1 MYIKPKDVGYV
12 ADDFGLKQKR
22 DCAVRAIANVG
33 VYSYPLALSL
43 LNKAGRKFNRGTP
56 WDALDKVYREAGAYN
71 VTYYGKRMAKMSM
84 EHSVTYRDKSMTL
97 KTFIADNPKGRHIV
111 VVSRH
116 ALAVVDGSTVDMFS
130 SKAGK
135 RIIASFTFAE

>member
-43 LNKAGRKFNRGTP
+43 LSRAGRKFNRGTP
-56 WDALDKVYREAGAYN
+56 WDALDKVYREAGAFN
-71 VTYYGKRMAKMSM
+71 VTYYGKRTAKMSV
-84 EHSVTYRDKSMTL
+84 EHAVMHSGKGLTL
-97 KTFIADNPKGRHIV
+97 KTFLANNPKGRHVVIV
-111 VVSRH
+111 RGH

-135 RIIASFTFAE
+135 RIIASFTFA

>member
-12 ADDFGLKQKR
+12 ANDFGLKQKR

-43 LNKAGRKFNRGTP
+43 LNRAGRRDNKGTP
-56 WDALDKVYREAGAYN
+56 WHALDKVYKEAGAFN

-84 EHSVTYRDKSMTL
+84 EHAVTYRDKGMTL
-97 KTFIADNPKGRHIV
+97 KTFLADNPKGRHVVIV
-111 VVSRH
+111 RGH
-116 ALAVVDGSTVDMFS
+116 ALAVVNGNTVDVFS
-130 SKAGK
+130 SKAGM
-135 RIIASFTFAE
+135 RVIASFTFAE

>member
-43 LNKAGRKFNRGTP
+43 LNRAGRMFNKGTP
-56 WDALDKVYREAGAYN
+56 WHALDKVYKEAGAFN

-84 EHSVTYRDKSMTL
+84 EHAVKYSDKDLQGQQGLRT
-97 KTFIADNPKGRHIV
+97 
-111 VVSRH
+111 
-116 ALAVVDGSTVDMFS
+116 
-130 SKAGK
+130 
-135 RIIASFTFAE
+135 

>member
-12 ADDFGLKQKR
+12 ANDFGLKQKR

-43 LNKAGRKFNRGTP
+43 LNRAGRRDNKGTP
-56 WDALDKVYREAGAYN
+56 WHALDKVYKEAGAFN
-71 VTYYGKRMAKMSM
+71 VTYYGKQMAKMSM
-84 EHSVTYRDKSMTL
+84 EHAVAYRDKGMTL
-97 KTFIADNPKGRHIV
+97 KTFIANNPKGKHIV

-130 SKAGK
+130 SKAGM
-135 RIIASFTFAE
+135 RVIASFTFAE

>member
-12 ADDFGLKQKR
+12 ANDFGLKQKR

-43 LNKAGRKFNRGTP
+43 LNRAGRRDNKGTP
-56 WDALDKVYREAGAYN
+56 WHALDKVYKEAGAFN

-84 EHSVTYRDKSMTL
+84 EHAVTYRDKGMTL
-97 KTFIADNPKGRHIV
+97 KTFLADNPKGRHVVIV
-111 VVSRH
+111 RGH
-116 ALAVVDGSTVDMFS
+116 ALAVVNGNTVDMFS
-130 SKAGK
+130 SKAGM
-135 RIIASFTFAE
+135 RVIASFTFAE

>member
-12 ADDFGLKQKR
+12 ANDFGLKQKR

-43 LNKAGRKFNRGTP
+43 LNRAGRRDNKGTP
-56 WDALDKVYREAGAYN
+56 WHALDKVYKEAGAFN

-84 EHSVTYRDKSMTL
+84 EHAVTYRDKGMTL
-97 KTFIADNPKGRHIV
+97 KTSLADNPKGRHVVIV
-111 VVSRH
+111 RGH
-116 ALAVVDGSTVDMFS
+116 ALAVVNGNTVDMFS
-130 SKAGK
+130 SKAGM
-135 RIIASFTFAE
+135 RVIASFTFAE

>member
-33 VYSYPLALSL
+33 TYSYPLALSL
-43 LNKAGRKFNRGTP
+43 LSNAGRRDNRGTP
-56 WDALDKVYREAGAYN
+56 WHALNKVYKEAGAYN

-84 EHSVTYRDKSMTL
+84 EHSVTYRDKGMTL
-97 KTFIADNPKGRHIV
+97 KTFLANNPKGRHVVIV
-111 VVSRH
+111 RGH
-116 ALAVVDGSTVDMFS
+116 ALAVVDGSTVDVFS
-130 SKAGK
+130 SKAGV
-135 RIIASFTFAE
+135 RIIASFTFA